1 MGSGVKALRMRDEQ
15 EESKVKDGIKQEAGR
30 TEEKRC
36 PPFAKNKPAK
46 GRLIV
51 VSGAIV
57 RCTRDF
63 HRRCFH
69 LSALS

>member
-15 EESKVKDGIKQEAGR
+15 EESKVKDGIKQEAGK

-46 GRLIV
+46 CRLIV

-57 RCTRDF
+57 RRR
-63 HRRCFH
+63 HRHGLADH
-69 LSALS
+69 LATAA